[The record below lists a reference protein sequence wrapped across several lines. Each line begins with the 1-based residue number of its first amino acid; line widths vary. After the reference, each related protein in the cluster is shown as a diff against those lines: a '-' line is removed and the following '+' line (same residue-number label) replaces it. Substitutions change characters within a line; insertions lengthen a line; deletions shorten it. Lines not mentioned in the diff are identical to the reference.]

1 MSIYQYAKLVIF
13 GLMFL
18 MGLFMCIVPKLS
30 TKQEFRDD
38 PEQVKKVRRSGI
50 IIMICSILIIVLT
63 LLR

>member
-30 TKQEFRDD
+30 TKKEFRDD

-63 LLR
+63 LFR